1 MGTGKGNNKPS
12 KAELQRR
19 IAIVMDLLAQKYKR
33 SEIYDYIINESD
45 WGVTYATMRMYI
57 NRAKGEIA
65 KAIQR
70 SAYQNL
76 GESMLDMRYLYRRAL
91 DQGDVKTALAV
102 RKEMNT
108 VLHVGE
114 GGEPVDVT
122 NTESSD
128 IELENMLADVSPSRK
143 RPAE

>member
-1 MGTGKGNNKPS
+1 MSKGNHNGKPS

-19 IAIVMDLLAQKYKR
+19 IAIIMDLLARKYKR

-57 NRAKGEIA
+57 NRAKGEVA

-70 SAYQNL
+70 TAYQNL
-76 GESMLDMRYLYRRAL
+76 GESMLDLRYLYRQAL
-91 DQGDVKTALAV
+91 EAGDIKTALAV
-102 RKEMNT
+102 RKEMNS
-108 VLHVGE
+108 VLQVGS
-114 GGEPVDVT
+114 GAEPVDVT
-122 NTESSD
+122 PGSSGD
-128 IELENMLADVSPSRK
+128 QELENMLADVTPSRK